1 MPEILEDY
9 YGGDKVMCVILLV
22 SKKVAYSLF
31 DYILIIIIWVPTFLL
46 YSWIFWAAQKKLC
59 D

>member
-31 DYILIIIIWVPTFLL
+31 DYILIIII
-46 YSWIFWAAQKKLC
+46 
-59 D
+59 